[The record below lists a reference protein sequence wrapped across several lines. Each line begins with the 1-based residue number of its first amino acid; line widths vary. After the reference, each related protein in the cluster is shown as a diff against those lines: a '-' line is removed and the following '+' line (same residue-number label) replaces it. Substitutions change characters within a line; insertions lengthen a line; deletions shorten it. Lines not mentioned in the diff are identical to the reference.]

1 MMPLWALSFYFEIVT
16 MMKVSIHLAPSQ
28 ASEEV
33 YLEDSESHTNVIT
46 VLFMALI
53 NGEVVKRE
61 YVDESL
67 NGSKLKWF

>member
-1 MMPLWALSFYFEIVT
+1 
-16 MMKVSIHLAPSQ
+16 MKVSIHLAPAQ

-67 NGSKLKWF
+67 NGSKLK